1 MIINVRGT
9 SGSGKSTL
17 IKAVMEL
24 YKGPKLRLKRE
35 GRKQP
40 TGYLLMKAEG
50 DKRGLFIPGHY
61 EVACG
66 GCDTLSG
73 YEESY
78 SMIREA
84 DTQGHDVL
92 YEGLL
97 ISGEAQRPIDL
108 HTEGRDIRVVVLTTS
123 IDECIA
129 SINARRQ
136 EKRGPDAPPVKEKN
150 TRAKARAVELAVKR
164 MTEAGIQCIPA
175 DRAAALD
182 LVRSLLV
189 I

>member
-1 MIINVRGT
+1 MD
-9 SGSGKSTL
+9 
-17 IKAVMEL
+17 L
-24 YKGPKLRLKRE
+24 YKGQKLRIKRE

-40 TGYLLMKAEG
+40 TGYVLNRAEG
-50 DKRGLFIPGHY
+50 GRQLFVPGHY

-66 GCDTLSG
+66 GCDTLGG

-84 DTQGHDVL
+84 DAQGMDVL

-108 HTEGRDIRVVVLTTS
+108 KGEGRDIRVVVLTTP
-123 IDECIA
+123 IEECIA

-164 MTEAGIQCIPA
+164 MTEAGIPCIPA
-175 DRAAALD
+175 DRAGALD
-182 LVRSLLV
+182 LVKELLNV
-189 I
+189 G

>member
-17 IKAVMEL
+17 IKAVMDL
-24 YKGPKLRLKRE
+24 YKGQKLRLKRE

-40 TGYLLMKAEG
+40 TGYVLQREDG
-50 DKRGLFIPGHY
+50 GRSLFVPGHY

-78 SMIREA
+78 DMIRKA
-84 DTQGHDVL
+84 DDEGMDVL

-108 HTEGRDIRVVVLTTS
+108 LTEGRDIRVVVLTTP
-123 IDECIA
+123 IEECIA

-175 DRAAALD
+175 DRAAAQD
-182 LVRSLLV
+182 LVRSLLA